1 MKIVKIKQ
9 SDIERIVENI
19 MKENQGLDEFDSQ
32 PQLDDFSGEQ
42 GTDDEDLIVG
52 QNPKTGEY
60 FVLKNAQTENPEI
73 VARTK

>member
-19 MKENQGLDEFDSQ
+19 VKENQGLDEFDGQ
-32 PQLDDFSGEQ
+32 PQSDDFSGEPD
-42 GTDDEDLIVG
+42 GGEDLIVG